1 MNRLE
6 TKRIV
11 FARIP
16 DLNASHS
23 GHDMEGEKNTGWGPT
38 GSRLLNQALSFKLL
52 AGGTLLLLAV
62 AILPSVFT
70 KKAPSTDTPATAG
83 ASPANRLQS
92 HSESADSVSPWRAAT
107 AQTVP
112 KPPTLLRPSPTERS
126 QAPVAVLPPP
136 PEVQG
141 KPTPNVAEDVPTL
154 SVWPNPVH
162 PVSQQSEVGAEKS
175 PANSNPPTA
184 IRPPEYQADVRADP
198 RPIEA
203 GTAPN
208 GVAP

>member
-1 MNRLE
+1 
-6 TKRIV
+6 
-11 FARIP
+11 
-16 DLNASHS
+16 
-23 GHDMEGEKNTGWGPT
+23 MEIEEKSGWGPT

-52 AGGTLLLLAV
+52 AGGTILLLAM
-62 AILPSVFT
+62 AILPSALN
-70 KKAPSTDTPATAG
+70 KKAPSTDTSATAG
-83 ASPANRLQS
+83 VSSANRLQP
-92 HSESADSVSPWRAAT
+92 SAGSAEGVSPWRAAT
-107 AQTVP
+107 AQTSP
-112 KPPTLLRPSPTERS
+112 KPPTLLRPSPTERTP
-126 QAPVAVLPPP
+126 APVAVLPPP

-141 KPTPNVAEDVPTL
+141 KPTQNVAENVPTL

-162 PVSQQSEVGAEKS
+162 PVSQQTEVGAEKS